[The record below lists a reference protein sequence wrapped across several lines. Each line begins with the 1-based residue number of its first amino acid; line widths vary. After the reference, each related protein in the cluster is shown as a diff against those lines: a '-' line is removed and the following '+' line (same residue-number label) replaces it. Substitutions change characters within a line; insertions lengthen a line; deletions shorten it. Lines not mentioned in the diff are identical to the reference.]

1 MGKFIKVEK
10 NASPSLLDK
19 SYNST
24 FLPIVAFIAM
34 SAVNVISLAT
44 GGTFYSPFSLIA
56 PYAILE
62 YAIFMCGMYPPE
74 YYAEI
79 EPFTFWHEYFYNY
92 MMILALAVIVAY
104 VVIAI
109 LARKRNYKWL
119 IVFMGIMVVDTM
131 ILYLHYGLSFGDT
144 VIELF
149 CRGYFIVAMIL
160 GVMTAK
166 LYDKAKAE
174 EERKAK
180 QQSDGENADT
190 LPLRAADMAQK
201 HRILLEYRS
210 ENLHI
215 VYRRVGKVNELV
227 IDGMVYDEYI
237 ALAEFAHELKATI
250 SGQDISAGYNGLATS
265 YININGK
272 TVATKARII

>member
-1 MGKFIKVEK
+1 MGKFIKIEK

-34 SAVNVISLAT
+34 SAINVISLAT
-44 GGTFYSPFSLIA
+44 GGAFYSPFSFIA

-92 MMILALAVIVAY
+92 MMIMALAVIVAY

-119 IVFMGIMVVDTM
+119 IVFMGIMVADTM

-160 GVMTAK
+160 GVMTVK

-174 EERKAK
+174 EDRKAK
-180 QQSDGENADT
+180 QQSGGENADT
-190 LPLRAADMAQK
+190 LPLRVADMAQK
-201 HRILLEYRS
+201 HRILLEHRV
-210 ENLHI
+210 ENHHI

-250 SGQDISAGYNGLATS
+250 NGTSISAGYNGLATS
-265 YININGK
+265 FITINK
-272 TVATKARII
+272 KVVAQKARII